1 MPRPVAIAI
10 GAHPDDIEFG
20 MAGTLRL
27 LAETGYETHYL
38 NLASGNCG
46 SAEHNARQT
55 RAIRG
60 REARKAAEILGAHFH
75 PCLTDDLEIVYS
87 VKLLRTL
94 AAILREVKPAVVLTH
109 SPQDYMEDHMS
120 TCRLAVTAAFAHGM
134 PNFKTVPVRPATSQE
149 IALYH
154 AMPHG
159 LRDGLGRRIIPGAFV
174 NTSSVQSIKR
184 DALAAHRSQQPWLDT
199 SQGLNSYLLAMEE
212 MSLKLG
218 RGSRRFKFA
227 EGWRRHWHLGLC
239 APAADPLRDALG
251 RNYLINRAHQRNLD
265 KGI

>member
-1 MPRPVAIAI
+1 
-10 GAHPDDIEFG
+10 
-20 MAGTLRL
+20 
-27 LAETGYETHYL
+27 
-38 NLASGNCG
+38 
-46 SAEHNARQT
+46 
-55 RAIRG
+55 
-60 REARKAAEILGAHFH
+60 
-75 PCLTDDLEIVYS
+75 
-87 VKLLRTL
+87 
-94 AAILREVKPAVVLTH
+94 
-109 SPQDYMEDHMS
+109 MEDHMS

-227 EGWRRHWHLGLC
+227 EGWRRHWPLGFC

-251 RNYLINRAHQRNLD
+251 RNYLNNRAYQRNLD